1 MDTKGVGTSNAYEKK
16 RYWLKDG
23 FIKSC
28 SNTRIIYMANA
39 DPISRV
45 KTEII
50 NLEPYDKDTEYR
62 LDALYYELAHL
73 LKAEPYC
80 YKTDFELE
88 DYVLDR
94 TKEVLKNN
102 FFKEINVRVYS
113 VIEEEIRETY
123 YWKENEPTDNEP
135 TEKELTDIE
144 AIEKET
150 EQSYWD

>member
-16 RYWLKDG
+16 KYWLEDG
-23 FIKSC
+23 FIKSY
-28 SNTRIIYMANA
+28 SNTRIIYTANA
-39 DPISRV
+39 EPIMV

-50 NLEPYDKDTEYR
+50 NLEPYDKDTEYI

-73 LKAEPYC
+73 LKKEPYC

-88 DYVLDR
+88 DYVFER
-94 TKEVLKNN
+94 TKAVLRYNS
-102 FFKEINVRVYS
+102 FKEINVRVYRT
-113 VIEEEIRETY
+113 IEEEIREAY
-123 YWKENEPTDNEP
+123 YWKEDEP
-135 TEKELTDIE
+135 TESELTDIE

>member
-16 RYWLKDG
+16 KYWLKDG

-73 LKAEPYC
+73 LKTEPYC

-88 DYVLDR
+88 DYVFDR
-94 TKEVLKNN
+94 TKEVLRYN
-102 FFKEINVRVYS
+102 FFKEINVRVYRI
-113 VIEEEIRETY
+113 IEEEIRETY
-123 YWKENEPTDNEP
+123 YWKDNEP
-135 TEKELTDIE
+135 TESELTDIE
-144 AIEKET
+144 TINKET

>member
-1 MDTKGVGTSNAYEKK
+1 MAESNNIIDYEVEAFPK
-16 RYWLKDG
+16 
-23 FIKSC
+23 
-28 SNTRIIYMANA
+28 NTRIIYTANA

-62 LDALYYELAHL
+62 LDALYFELAHL
-73 LKAEPYC
+73 LKTEPYC

-94 TKEVLKNN
+94 TKEVLKYN

-123 YWKENEPTDNEP
+123 YWKDNESTDNEP